1 MERNRTMTRV
11 RGLSFALLS
20 LCLSGLSTGCFSDAG
35 GPAQSAP
42 AGRAGEPR
50 ACLTPEDSKRMADQV
65 LQLVNLER
73 AAADRNLSPVVRSD
87 TLAKIAGDYACRMID
102 QKFFSHHDP
111 ITGRGLAERAVAGK
125 YAFYAVGENL
135 AAVPE
140 TAAEVMK
147 VWMQSP
153 AHRDII
159 LDPKWVEMGA
169 AVRDGGE
176 YSTYWVQLFG
186 HPAPRSSPHGDID
199 D

>member
-1 MERNRTMTRV
+1 MTRV
-11 RGLSFALLS
+11 RGLGCALLS
-20 LCLSGLSTGCFSDAG
+20 LCLAGFSTGCFSDAG
-35 GPAQSAP
+35 ASAQSTP
-42 AGRAGEPR
+42 DGRVREPG
-50 ACLTPEDSKRMADQV
+50 ACLTPEDAKRMADQV

-73 AAADRNLSPVVRSD
+73 AAAGRNLSPVVRSD
-87 TLAKIAGDYACRMID
+87 KLAKIAGNYACRMID
-102 QKFFSHHDP
+102 QKFFSHYDP
-111 ITGRGLAERAVAGK
+111 LTGRGPAERAIAGK
-125 YAFYAVGENL
+125 YPFYAVGENL

-147 VWMQSP
+147 VWMESP

-176 YSTYWVQLFG
+176 YATYWVQVFG
-186 HPAPRSSPHGDID
+186 HPAPRSSPNGDID